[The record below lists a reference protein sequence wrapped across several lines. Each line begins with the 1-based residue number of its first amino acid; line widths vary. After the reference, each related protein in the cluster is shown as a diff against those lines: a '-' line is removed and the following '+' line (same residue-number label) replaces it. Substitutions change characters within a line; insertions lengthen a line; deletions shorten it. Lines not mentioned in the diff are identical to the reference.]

1 MTRLLEILYNEGSD
15 TIVLGDT
22 ETGDDI
28 AEVFHNERHTVNQTV
43 KQALETARLFA
54 AAHDMLS
61 AASRLMTVFDQQKM
75 TQAERIIVGVSDA
88 GLRTEGN
95 AAIEAL
101 RAAIAKAPSL

>member
-54 AAHDMLS
+54 AAPDLL
-61 AASRLMTVFDQQKM
+61 AA
-75 TQAERIIVGVSDA
+75 
-88 GLRTEGN
+88 LRDILEASGTEDGEGEYRTDDREGCLDFVEHT
-95 AAIEAL
+95 A
-101 RAAIAKAPSL
+101 RAAIAKATTL